1 VIDDPGLSMSTDAR
15 RRQDE
20 RADHPPTVRI
30 AADSTTRDTPTQPA
44 VSSTDRTVLDP
55 TPHRA
60 ISGRRRRRR
69 RLAVVVVVVFAV
81 VLVPIVVSYVSA
93 LTGPGTDSVSE
104 RSVEWMRDHHLGG
117 IVDAVERN
125 WYNHHQAKVGG
136 TPNVATA
143 APRLAARAAPTGTTS
158 ATANAPATATPATAS
173 PPTAPTAPAAGTAP
187 AVSAAAPDAA
197 TQALP
202 APTAVPSPAATPVAG
217 EGQWRPIDQ
226 AAAGRP
232 GMFATLIRPDAV
244 HTSVLDA
251 VVWIDPHVVRL
262 RQYPGAKLPGSPW
275 DRPDHIAPADQP
287 SLIAAFNGGARLVDS
302 RGGMI
307 LGGQQ
312 IAPMRDG
319 AATLMIDPNGIPTIG
334 QWGRD
339 IHAGQPMDSA
349 RQNLDL
355 IVDAGA
361 PVPNLLTDPN
371 RRWGFTGPAN
381 KSAVWRSGAGITADG
396 ALIWVGGP
404 GLTVETLAET
414 LVRAGAVRGMQ
425 LDINQDWV
433 QLNTYTTGS
442 DGQVSGTKMLSGM
455 RHTGNRW
462 LTDDSRDFIA
472 VLARNN

>member
-1 VIDDPGLSMSTDAR
+1 
-15 RRQDE
+15 
-20 RADHPPTVRI
+20 
-30 AADSTTRDTPTQPA
+30 
-44 VSSTDRTVLDP
+44 VL
-55 TPHRA
+55 
-60 ISGRRRRRR
+60 
-69 RLAVVVVVVFAV
+69 VVVAV
-81 VLVPIVVSYVSA
+81 VLVPIVTSYVSA

-117 IVDAVERN
+117 IVDTVERN
-125 WYNHHQAKVGG
+125 WYDHHQAKVGG
-136 TPNVATA
+136 APNVATA
-143 APRLAARAAPTGTTS
+143 APRLASPAASVAPTSTAS
-158 ATANAPATATPATAS
+158 ATASASTTPATAS
-173 PPTAPTAPAAGTAP
+173 PPMETAP
-187 AVSAAAPDAA
+187 SAAATASPASPAA
-197 TQALP
+197 PNAPVHALP
-202 APTAVPSPAATPVAG
+202 APTALASPAAVPVAG
-217 EGQWRPIDQ
+217 EGQWSAFDHVSVGHPPRRR
-226 AAAGRP
+226 GVY
-232 GMFATLIRPDAV
+232 ATLIRPDAV

-262 RQYPGAKLPGSPW
+262 RQYPGAKIPGSPW
-275 DRPDHIAPADQP
+275 DRPDHIAIADQP
-287 SLIAAFNGGARLVDS
+287 NLIAAFNGGARLVDS

-319 AATLMIDPNGIPTIG
+319 AATLVIDPNGMPSIG

-339 IHAGQPMDSA
+339 INAGQPMDSA

-361 PVPNLLTDPN
+361 PVPNLLSDPN

-414 LVRAGAVRGMQ
+414 LVRAGAVRAMQ

-433 QLNTYTTGS
+433 QLNTYTTSG
-442 DGQVSGTKMLSGM
+442 DGQVSGTKLLSGM

-462 LTDDSRDFIA
+462 LIEDSRDFIA
-472 VLARNN
+472 VFDRTA